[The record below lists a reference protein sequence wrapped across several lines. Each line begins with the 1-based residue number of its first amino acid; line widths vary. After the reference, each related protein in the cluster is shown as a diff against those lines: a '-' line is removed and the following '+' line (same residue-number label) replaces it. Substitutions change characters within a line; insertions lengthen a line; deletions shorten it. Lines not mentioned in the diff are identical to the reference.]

1 MPIELQTIHTTTFLR
16 MDTEVASM
24 QERVNQLNL
33 MFKLAQG
40 QHDNS
45 YEVAVVV

>member
-24 QERVNQLNL
+24 QERVKRLDVHIYTIV
-33 MFKLAQG
+33 K
-40 QHDNS
+40 
-45 YEVAVVV
+45 